1 MNDVEMVEKM
11 CQLSEPDVAALDA
24 LTQEILQE
32 CREASRTIVGEWLK
46 DSASGSAN
54 AAFVAGQ
61 IHELALHEMLNRVE
75 AVSPDLRVGLM
86 TTVLDTVLQFRTLL
100 VEQLEPLLDDVRP
113 VDSPPLTRACDAAYI
128 LICKLELRAKD
139 ITAERIFGDS
149 SEDARDREIVEWK
162 KARAR
167 VIAAAEEFD

>member
-1 MNDVEMVEKM
+1 MNDIELVEKM

-24 LTQEILQE
+24 LTQEIQRE
-32 CREASRTIVGEWLK
+32 CREASRTIIAEWLK
-46 DSASGSAN
+46 DSGSGSAN

-100 VEQLEPLLDDVRP
+100 VEQLEPLLDDVSP
-113 VDSPPLTRACDAAYI
+113 VDSPALTRACDAAYI
-128 LICKLELRAKD
+128 LICKLERPAKD
-139 ITAERIFGDS
+139 LTAERIFGES
-149 SEDARDREIVEWK
+149 SADDRDRQIAKWK
-162 KARAR
+162 ASRAML
-167 VIAAAEEFD
+167 IAAAEEF